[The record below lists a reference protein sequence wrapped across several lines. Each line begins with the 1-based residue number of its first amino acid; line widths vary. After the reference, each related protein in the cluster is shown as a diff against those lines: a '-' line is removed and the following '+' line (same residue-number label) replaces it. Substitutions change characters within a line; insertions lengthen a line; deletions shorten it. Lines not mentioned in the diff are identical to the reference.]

1 MRTEHLKHADS
12 SRSTGTMPFT
22 GFKTDTPRATQPSK
36 FAAAWYKPKW
46 QEMRLNM
53 GKPCRFK
60 NQERQSSR
68 DQSAAPVAS
77 APYPETASGGW
88 RVGPTAQSQFTYT
101 HRYTD
106 VALMSPAA
114 RPGSHPLQLSLCIDM
129 PSPPPPSRHTQCVSG
144 GAMCF
149 WR

>member
-1 MRTEHLKHADS
+1 MQTAAEAQEQCRSLVSKRTPHEQH
-12 SRSTGTMPFT
+12 TT
-22 GFKTDTPRATQPSK
+22 SK

-77 APYPETASGGW
+77 APYPETAPGGW
-88 RVGPTAQSQFTYT
+88 RVGPTAQSHVTCYT
-101 HRYTD
+101 H
-106 VALMSPAA
+106 AA

-129 PSPPPPSRHTQCVSG
+129 LTPPPSRHMQMRFRRCHVFPEVSNDN
-144 GAMCF
+144 F
-149 WR
+149 DK